1 VIGELCYLFNCRSM
15 THSMFA
21 LGLFSNRW
29 LWVGV
34 VAMLLLQLL
43 FVYTPAMQRLFHTA
57 ALDAAASG
65 RIVAVGVGIY
75 LVIGGEKWLRR
86 FLARPA
92 VPQQA

>member
-1 VIGELCYLFNCRSM
+1 
-15 THSMFA
+15 
-21 LGLFSNRW
+21 
-29 LWVGV
+29 
-34 VAMLLLQLL
+34 
-43 FVYTPAMQRLFHTA
+43 MQRLFHTA